1 MITVASMITIS
12 RIVLTPVVVYF
23 LLQHSWALATI
34 IFLVAAATDLVD
46 GYVARAWGQ
55 QSRLGQLL
63 DPVADKCLLMSTMF
77 TLLSIIAV
85 QPWHRAAVIFLLVK
99 ESILLVGGAI
109 LITQWR
115 YFIEPSRLSRAASL
129 GEIVLIVTMLG
140 SLTVYGFV
148 FPELISALLVTN
160 VALSVWLL
168 ARYGMHLWC
177 KRWN

>member
-12 RIVLTPVVVYF
+12 RIALTPVVVYF
-23 LLQHSWALATI
+23 LLQHRWAMATI

-63 DPVADKCLLMSTMF
+63 DPIADKCLLMSTMF
-77 TLLSIIAV
+77 TLLSIIVV
-85 QPWHRAAVIFLLVK
+85 QPWHRAAVIFLLIK
-99 ESILLVGGAI
+99 ESTLLVGGAI
-109 LITQWR
+109 LISKWR

-129 GEIVLIVTMLG
+129 GEIVLIFTVLG

-148 FPELISALLVTN
+148 FPEIVCVLLLINVT
-160 VALSVWLL
+160 LSVWLL
-168 ARYGMHLWC
+168 ARYGMHLCC